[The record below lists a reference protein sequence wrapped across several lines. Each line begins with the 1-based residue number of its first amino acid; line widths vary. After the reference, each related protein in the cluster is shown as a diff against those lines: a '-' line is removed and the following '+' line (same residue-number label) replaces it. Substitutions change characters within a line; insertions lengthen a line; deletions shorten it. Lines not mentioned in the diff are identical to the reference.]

1 MTTPTHVV
9 LIRGI
14 NVGGKNPVPM
24 TRLRAFLEERGFES
38 VRTYIQSGNV
48 VLTAPGATE
57 ASVSQ
62 AVESA
67 LADEFRVA
75 TVVLTLAAE
84 TVRFAVVDAAW
95 AGKGAV
101 YFRRLSTDRAKSRLS
116 SVMSSPFYKKMT
128 IRNWR
133 TTTTLVGMLN
143 DS

>member
-57 ASVSQ
+57 ASVSK

-67 LADEFRVA
+67 LADEFGVA

-84 TVRFAVVDAAW
+84 TLRFAVVDAPD
-95 AGKGAV
+95 GFGAQPDLFHYDV
-101 YFRRLSTDRAKSRLS
+101 AFMMPGIT
-116 SVMSSPFYKKMT
+116 
-128 IRNWR
+128 
-133 TTTTLVGMLN
+133 G
-143 DS
+143 